1 MARMVPDR
9 LPRRRYPCRFCGV
22 SFAALL
28 VTQAPDGAVLLTTCR
43 RCTATGWAIP
53 APRMEAGEDIAT
65 VAAEAYES

>member
-28 VTQAPDGAVLLTTCR
+28 VTQAPDGAVLLIHLSAMHRDRVGHTCG
-43 RCTATGWAIP
+43 AWKP
-53 APRMEAGEDIAT
+53 ARTSPPWRPRPT
-65 VAAEAYES
+65 R